1 MSICVF
7 VFMQLRLPNTVALF
21 IEVAVGAIVY
31 VVVNTAMKNALI
43 FEIIEKVKNKIL
55 HKN

>member
-1 MSICVF
+1 M
-7 VFMQLRLPNTVALF
+7 ALF

-31 VVVNTAMKNALI
+31 VVVNTAMKNALM

>member
-31 VVVNTAMKNALI
+31 VVVNTAMKNALM